1 MRGSIL
7 VMFLLSIGT
16 PFWISQ
22 AEAQPSAI
30 LPALSE
36 SESESETD
44 LAEGPAIVMPAP
56 SLWDL
61 ISNPSVQA
69 DLELVEDQQQ
79 QIKQLREQM
88 TYESKQLF
96 NETQGAQD
104 YEQFSRQIGVLKRE
118 YIERLKDVLL
128 PLQIERMKQ
137 IALQMHLKSSGM
149 SNAITSPVVAEVL
162 GLSDRQLVKLKEKS
176 LALKKQLAVDIQKL
190 KAKRDETLLNELTP
204 QQRTKLSELQGDKWA
219 PKPEDWSKRLEQI
232 RRQQAAGSDD

>member
-30 LPALSE
+30 LPALL
-36 SESESETD
+36 ESETD
-44 LAEGPAIVMPAP
+44 LVDGPPIVMPAP

-88 TYESKQLF
+88 THESKQLF

-104 YEQFSRQIGVLKRE
+104 YEQFSTQIGVLKRE

-162 GLSDRQLVKLKEKS
+162 GLSDQQLAKLKEKS
-176 LALKKQLAVDIQKL
+176 LELKKQLAVDIQKL
-190 KAKRDETLLNELTP
+190 KAKRDEALLNELTP
-204 QQRTKLSELQGDKWA
+204 QQRSKLSQLQGDKWA

-232 RRQQAAGSDD
+232 RRQQAASSDD